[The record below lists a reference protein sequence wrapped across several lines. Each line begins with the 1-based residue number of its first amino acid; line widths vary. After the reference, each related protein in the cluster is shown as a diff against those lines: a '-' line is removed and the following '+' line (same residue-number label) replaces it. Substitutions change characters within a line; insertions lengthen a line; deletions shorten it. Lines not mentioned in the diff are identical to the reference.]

1 MTRIP
6 NTRTTQKKNNAGGRT
21 QHNKSQR
28 RVKTLNNLL
37 DNENKNLYPMNK
49 MDYINIDI
57 ALCKDKGVMNYK
69 IFNIEKKQFTDGQDH
84 TDSKFIDAT
93 AENLNAEIS
102 KIKSSGKLQ
111 HVNDTTQYIHIMLVL
126 RDNDNNKPGSLKI
139 YKVTNLPHNESSNK
153 DKCVIGA
160 IIHTEDVDT
169 QNINSDNAIIVE
181 PVVNSGEVPTIDRNR
196 RKHRGQR
203 HKTLGT
209 NPITPDKTVDAKLDI
224 DDAKLTFVLNALNNI
239 LDKDNTDV
247 DLEDTVVELYE
258 TFTEEFGEDTKN
270 QDNLQNIFECI
281 KHNWPDDRVDQI
293 ERLEEERDCIKII
306 QIMRKIDNFNISS
319 SENDL
324 IPIHKILAEITTI
337 IGDQYTKIKTL
348 LKVGITNPQLLQVNK
363 ELQDHLNTKN
373 VCANEPTYEESEPVK
388 NGDPYKPVNVD
399 TNDEKNVETLAII
412 GLIQQFIT
420 KILGKLNE
428 VHTKERNKSSTEL
441 TDIKSLDQQ
450 LLNTIN
456 NNKDKLIRSD
466 WYMNATLKRPTYTI
480 DNIQKV
486 LKNYQDRLNHV
497 GFLETIKLKE
507 TNFKDKV
514 SDGLFIFTNLD
525 NYFSGNLDAILHDL
539 GNGLKEDK
547 NKTTYNYI
555 TNKHEGGRV
564 THKNKRKLKKQKR
577 RYTKRANRK

>member
-28 RVKTLNNLL
+28 KVKTLKDLL

-139 YKVTNLPHNESSNK
+139 YKVTNLPHNNK

-203 HKTLGT
+203 RNKTVTDTTNENVVQNENIVQIQQCETTQECIKQIIEELGT
-209 NPITPDKTVDAKLDI
+209 NGL
-224 DDAKLTFVLNALNNI
+224 L
-239 LDKDNTDV
+239 
-247 DLEDTVVELYE
+247 
-258 TFTEEFGEDTKN
+258 
-270 QDNLQNIFECI
+270 
-281 KHNWPDDRVDQI
+281 
-293 ERLEEERDCIKII
+293 
-306 QIMRKIDNFNISS
+306 KIDS
-319 SENDL
+319 
-324 IPIHKILAEITTI
+324 
-337 IGDQYTKIKTL
+337 IKTL
-348 LKVGITNPQLLQVNK
+348 LDNLLTIID
-363 ELQDHLNTKN
+363 LTKN
-373 VCANEPTYEESEPVK
+373 NLEDMQRYAN
-388 NGDPYKPVNVD
+388 N
-399 TNDEKNVETLAII
+399 LA
-412 GLIQQFIT
+412 
-420 KILGKLNE
+420 
-428 VHTKERNKSSTEL
+428 EL
-441 TDIKSLDQQ
+441 
-450 LLNTIN
+450 
-456 NNKDKLIRSD
+456 
-466 WYMNATLKRPTYTI
+466 PTYTRE
-480 DNIQKV
+480 NITTV
-486 LKNYQDRLNHV
+486 LTNYNARLTDLEEHKFQDTV
-497 GFLETIKLKE
+497 M
-507 TNFKDKV
+507 
-514 SDGLFIFTNLD
+514 DGIFIFKNLKY
-525 NYFSGNLDAILHDL
+525 YFDDDLEAIVHDL
-539 GNGLKEDK
+539 GIGLKGK
-547 NKTTYNYI
+547 NNKRYNYI